1 MSAQREAIEQAL
13 DEVKDPCSLGIGAPA
28 GLVTMGL
35 VKGLSLS
42 EVEGGGQHVE
52 LRLRLTS
59 PCCMMGPRF
68 AMEAE
73 AKLKALEGIVS
84 VTVSL
89 DPEID
94 WEPRHM
100 REEYRRALPKP
111 AFMSRLGPWST

>member
-1 MSAQREAIEQAL
+1 MSRLREAIEKAL

-35 VKGLSLS
+35 VKELSLR
-42 EVEGGGQHVE
+42 EAEGGGQHVE

-73 AKLKALEGIVS
+73 ARLKALEGIRS

-100 REEYRRALPKP
+100 REEYRRSLPKP
-111 AFMSRLGPWST
+111 DFLSRLGPWAS

>member
-1 MSAQREAIEQAL
+1 MSTLREAIEQAL
-13 DEVKDPCSLGIGAPA
+13 DEVKDPCSVGIGKPA

-35 VKGLSLS
+35 VKELRLR
-42 EVEGGGQHVE
+42 EAEAGGHHVE
-52 LRLRLTS
+52 LRMRLTS

-73 AKLKALEGIVS
+73 KRLQALEGILSVDVS
-84 VTVSL
+84 F

-100 REEYRRALPKP
+100 REEYRRSLPKP
-111 AFMSRLGPWST
+111 AALAGVGPWVD